1 MWGGG
6 GGKGVRKRTKLGEG
20 ENEGNVARVAKKNP
34 SVASLFSLPGRNA
47 DENDVVE
54 EWKQRC
60 RDVGDRWEIAE
71 LVPGSFP
78 GGLHY

>member
-54 EWKQRC
+54 EWK
-60 RDVGDRWEIAE
+60 
-71 LVPGSFP
+71 
-78 GGLHY
+78 